1 MNHDNMSSDT
11 MNSLPSEII
20 VRILEDEQLGFSD
33 VINLGSTCK
42 NLHKIID
49 NDNILWRTKCFQRW
63 PSLKDIYTNEKSES
77 YVANWKEHVKICLDI
92 RIQLFHQLSSMSS
105 KYYKEMNDELPNSA
119 FKVFDPLFRVKDGA
133 YPFAYQVL
141 VDELIDLIKAD
152 TLTIICFRANNLTHR
167 YYGRKVIRYLKQSH
181 LKEEWQ
187 KFISLPPSEQTLE
200 RGATIV
206 AQWGQPEE
214 RHVTYSYIA
223 SLLDSI
229 AEQTKALLKEQHPT
243 HSIFSTPE
251 EQFVYWR
258 NNIIDDNQ
266 WNVLETVQVTDAL
279 CKVLFHKL
287 GFYGRG
293 EMYYCAENSFL
304 DRVLENKRGTPIT
317 LAIVFENVARRLG
330 VCCEPVCFPSHFLL
344 RWKETY
350 GPNSDKVENLYI
362 DVINGGEFLTKNH
375 CPQIGGVSKCP
386 IKKYNVRKAATA
398 VEVIRRM
405 VINLEVA
412 VRQRVC
418 GSWGV
423 SRLRS
428 TFELEHMVQPNDA
441 DPILKLASL
450 YSNEHMDLTE
460 IEELLQ
466 DVDQNAATALIS
478 WNLNEHSCCPHR
490 YGMMEKIK
498 PNKRRPALKYAVG
511 MIMKYQGQ
519 AYVIIGW
526 KVVIPADKG
535 TLYGLDTLIYY
546 NIKYSILGDSNAC
559 QFVEQD
565 ELQLTKP
572 QCINHPS
579 VGKYFCK
586 FNGTYYVPNKEMAE
600 EYPEDEEV
608 CNTLLATTKTFR
620 RKNLQNLSPLV

>member
-1 MNHDNMSSDT
+1 MSSDT

-20 VRILEDEQLGFSD
+20 VRILEDEQLGFLD

-63 PSLKDIYTNEKSES
+63 PSLKEVYTNEKSES
-77 YVANWKEHVKICLDI
+77 YVTNWKEHVKICLDI
-92 RIQLFHQLSSMSS
+92 RIQLFNQLSLMSS
-105 KYYKEMNDELPNSA
+105 RHYEEMSDELPNTA
-119 FKVFDPLFRVKDGA
+119 FKVFDPLFRVNDGA
-133 YPFAYQVL
+133 QPFAYHVI

-152 TLTIICFRANNLTHR
+152 TLASNLTHR
-167 YYGRKVIRYLKQSH
+167 YYGRKVLRYMKQSH
-181 LKEEWQ
+181 LRDEWE

-206 AQWGQPEE
+206 SQWGQPEE

-229 AEQTKALLKEQHPT
+229 AEQTKALLKEQHPN
-243 HSIFSTPE
+243 HSIFSTPP

-279 CKVLFHKL
+279 RKVLFHKL

-330 VCCEPVCFPSHFLL
+330 VRCEPVCFPSHFLL

-350 GPNSDKVENLYI
+350 GPNSDEVENLYI
-362 DVINGGEFLTKNH
+362 DIINGGEFLTKNH

-398 VEVIRRM
+398 VQVIRRM

-412 VRQRVC
+412 VRQRDC
-418 GSWGV
+418 GGLGV

-428 TFELEHMVQPNDA
+428 TFELENMVQPNDV
-441 DPILKLASL
+441 DPILKLVSL
-450 YSNEHMDLTE
+450 YNNEHMDLTE
-460 IEELLQ
+460 IKELLQ
-466 DVDQNAATALIS
+466 SVDQTRAITFFS
-478 WNLNEHSCCPHR
+478 WNLDEHIRCHLYDTTEKVKP
-490 YGMMEKIK
+490 GM
-498 PNKRRPALKYAVG
+498 RQLALKYAVG
-511 MIMKYQGQ
+511 MIMKYQGHPC
-519 AYVIIGW
+519 VIIGW
-526 KVVIPADKG
+526 NAGIIADKPR
-535 TLYGLDTLIYY
+535 LYGLDTLAIE
-546 NIKYSILGDSNAC
+546 YSILGDSNAC
-559 QFVEQD
+559 QFVDQD

-586 FNGTYYVPNKEMAE
+586 FNGIYYIPNE
-600 EYPEDEEV
+600 ETAKKYPEDEEV
-608 CNTLLATTKTFR
+608 CNRLLAPTRALR
-620 RKNLQNLSPLV
+620 RKNLQNLPPLV